1 MKKLLILLSFVSLY
15 LIGCNKVTV
24 DLENEVKKEYLYLVE
39 NDNNYQYIDLAGET
53 YYTFAKNEL
62 NDKTNRTINKN
73 KGFISLKSGNYF
85 TDNSKTLT
93 KTTEHYTPIR
103 AKNNLDIYM
112 YRKDNEYFDLTFSKI
127 SNLDNYQIIT
137 TTVDNVLLAYSE
149 NDNKSLFITS
159 DGKQYGN
166 IEGYVINP
174 EIGVPIPSIGII
186 EADDGKYFYQSRDE
200 NMIKLYDENF
210 ELVGILNNNSFYL
223 LEKNAK
229 EIEGLYYFKAD
240 SMIPQTFKL
249 ENMLIFESDIP
260 SDLPDIIGLDKE
272 TKYINTFNVNTYY
285 LFNLN
290 GFIYGLDYKK
300 SISTNEYEYQISK
313 YDKNINRIDTYISR
327 VKYSS
332 NRENYE
338 INYDPYTKKVEYVE
352 EGQYIINGIK
362 YNGNAERFFVNET
375 LYLYLPTENVL
386 YEYNDEILNIYN
398 NVLYC
403 NTTEVNANYMKKL
416 SNLYFV
422 SNNSLYLITEEKKEF
437 NFNMN
442 LTIVD
447 KVYGNYND
455 VFIASNGN
463 TIYINLE
470 KNLVE
475 VYKGILTLTNLDK
488 WYM

>member
-1 MKKLLILLSFVSLY
+1 MKKILIVLSFISLY

-24 DLENEVKKEYLYLVE
+24 DLENEVKEEYLYLVE

-127 SNLDNYQIIT
+127 NNLDNYQVIT
-137 TTVDNVLLAYSE
+137 TIVDNVLLAYSE
-149 NDNKSLFITS
+149 NDNKSMFITP

-166 IEGYVINP
+166 IEGYVIKP
-174 EIGVPIPSIGII
+174 VIGVPIPSIGII

-200 NMIKLYDENF
+200 NMIKLFDENF
-210 ELVGILNNNSFYL
+210 GLVGVLNNNSFYL
-223 LEKNAK
+223 LENNAQ
-229 EIEGLYYFKAD
+229 ERDGSYYFIAN
-240 SMIPQTFKL
+240 SMNPHTYKL

-272 TKYINTFNVNTYY
+272 TKYINTLSVNTYY
-285 LFNLN
+285 LFSLN

-338 INYDPYTKKVEYVE
+338 LNYDPYTKKVEYVE
-352 EGQYIINGIK
+352 KGQYIINGIK
-362 YNGNAERFFVNET
+362 YNGVVERFLVNET
-375 LYLYLPTENVL
+375 LYLYVPGENTL
-386 YEYNDEILNIYN
+386 YEYNDEMLHIYN

-403 NTTEVNANYMKKL
+403 NTTDNNVYYMSKL
-416 SNLYFV
+416 TDLYFIT
-422 SNNSLYLITEEKKEF
+422 NNSLYLVYTSKKEF
-437 NFNMN
+437 EFDIDLVN
-442 LTIVD
+442 VD
-447 KVYGNYND
+447 KVYGIHNE
-455 VFIASNGN
+455 VFIASNGD
-463 TIYINLE
+463 TLYINLE
-470 KNLVE
+470 NNLTE
-475 VYKGILTLTNLDK
+475 VYKGTLTLTNLDK